1 MRPTNILLAD
11 EFLVKVNSDH
21 NLLLE
26 NIDLKEF
33 KVNSI
38 NRVFRSEKRNATLG
52 AVMNHEHNYFSN
64 NPAKITDAIA
74 DHEQDQN
81 YSFYDH
87 MDDNL
92 NYKIEKEHQVETKYA
107 WAHLSCANFI
117 NEIEYT
123 PKSPLKIGKLNAE
136 RFFKP
141 CIICCQTNGAG
152 IRCAQDD
159 CDIWMHGECSRRAG
173 YYMECGKPEA
183 IQDNEG
189 NDVPTNTISTVG
201 KDSNCKGKGSSLVI
215 KNKNMLKI
223 F

>member
-1 MRPTNILLAD
+1 MRPTNVLLAD
-11 EFLVKVNSDH
+11 EFLVKVTSDH
-21 NLLLE
+21 NLMLE
-26 NIDLKEF
+26 DIDLKEF

-38 NRVFRSEKRNATLG
+38 NRVFRSEKKNATLG
-52 AVMNHEHNYFSN
+52 AIMNHEHNHFATFPVKKNENISDN
-64 NPAKITDAIA
+64 
-74 DHEQDQN
+74 EQDAN

-117 NEIEYT
+117 IEIEYT

-159 CDIWMHGECSRRAG
+159 CDIWMHGE
-173 YYMECGKPEA
+173 
-183 IQDNEG
+183 
-189 NDVPTNTISTVG
+189 
-201 KDSNCKGKGSSLVI
+201 
-215 KNKNMLKI
+215 
-223 F
+223 